1 MMRILRVAQKCYPD
15 IPGGGPYHVH
25 AMSRDQAAMGHDVTV
40 LTVAADPDRPHVE
53 ERDGYTVVRYPS
65 TLSPI
70 GNDISV
76 GLARHLAT
84 VDDSAYDVCHAHSHL
99 YFSTNLAALTRRLG
113 DLPLA
118 ITNHG
123 LYSQNA
129 PKWVFDAYLRTLGR
143 WTFNRADAVFC
154 YTDTDRDRVR
164 DLGVRSRIEVVP
176 NGIDTDRF
184 TPDGPESDLI
194 DHDGPVMLFVGRL
207 VEGKRPADAVR
218 ALAQVREMHPEAALY
233 LCGEGSLR
241 DELRSLANELNVAD
255 AVTFLGHV
263 PYDEMSA
270 VYRCADAF
278 VLPSRAEGVP
288 RTVMEAMATGV
299 PVVCSDLPQVRGLV
313 SSGGYTVDVGN
324 HEAFAE
330 RLGRCLDGDYPTDGR
345 QRIVDEHAWKD
356 TVERTTAVLGGIC
369 GCR

>member
-1 MMRILRVAQKCYPD
+1 MRILRVAQKCYPEV
-15 IPGGGPYHVH
+15 PGGGTYHIH

-40 LTVAADPDRPHVE
+40 LTVAAEPGLPHIE
-53 ERDGYTVVRYPS
+53 ERSGYTVVRYPS

-70 GNDISV
+70 GNDISA
-76 GLARHLAT
+76 GLARHLTT

-99 YFSTNLAALTRRLG
+99 YFSTNLAALKRRLG

-129 PKWVFDAYLRTLGR
+129 PEWVFDAYLRTLGR

-164 DLGVRSRIEVVP
+164 DLGVDARIEVVP

-184 TPDGPESDLI
+184 TPEGLGSDLI
-194 DHDGPVMLFVGRL
+194 DHDGPVVLFVGRL

-218 ALAQVREMHPEAALY
+218 ALATVRESHPDAALY
-233 LCGEGSLR
+233 LCGEGPLR
-241 DELRSLANELNVAD
+241 KDLAALAADLGVVD
-255 AVTFLGHV
+255 AVTFCGQV
-263 PYDEMSA
+263 SYDAMPE
-270 VYRCADAF
+270 VYRSADVL

-299 PVVCSDLPQVRGLV
+299 PVVCSDLPQVRELV
-313 SSGGYTVDVGN
+313 SVGGYTADIDDV
-324 HEAFAE
+324 ERFADRIE
-330 RLGRCLDGDYPTDGR
+330 VCLAGAYPDGGRE
-345 QRIVDEHAWKD
+345 RIVDEHAWSN
-356 TVERTTAVLGGIC
+356 TVERTTAVLEGIC
-369 GCR
+369 ERR